1 MFPFQEECFNPPFP
15 LFVTRRVMTPST
27 LFPRHTFQIH
37 LCQLP
42 PSRPNCA
49 FVCLKIHQMI
59 GRLTLHRMTGP
70 PILKPNLRNQKFH
83 SSGLPHHRVRPKK
96 KKQTK
101 KTNRKKKNRV
111 SKAVVVLG
119 QKTKIKIDFFS
130 TCVYIM

>member
-1 MFPFQEECFNPPFP
+1 
-15 LFVTRRVMTPST
+15 MTPST
-27 LFPRHTFQIH
+27 LFARHTFQIR
-37 LCQLP
+37 LCQP
-42 PSRPNCA
+42 PPPRPNCA
-49 FVCLKIHQMI
+49 FVYLKIHHQSAICRNGLPTHRRMI
-59 GRLTLHRMTGP
+59 GP

-119 QKTKIKIDFFS
+119 QKTKIKIDFFQRVFIS
-130 TCVYIM
+130 CSFITSKWRK